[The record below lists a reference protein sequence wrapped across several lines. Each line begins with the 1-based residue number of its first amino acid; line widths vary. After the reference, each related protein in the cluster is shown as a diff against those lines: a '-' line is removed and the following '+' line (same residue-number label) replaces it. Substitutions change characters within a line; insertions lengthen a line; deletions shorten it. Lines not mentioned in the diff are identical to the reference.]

1 MRTDHLGYAVQK
13 IDGAVFV
20 TLLSAT
26 LAGTIIRTYGKEGF
40 LKYFLS
46 AILFVLIC
54 TLIYKIMF
62 GFWDRGV
69 RYFINGPIVFGW
81 MMSSG
86 AIIGLILFQQTRSK
100 KYFILYSLFFCSALW
115 SLSKGPLI
123 AVFVTSLFVLLNFGR
138 FSQKLR
144 FVFGAIIIAF
154 VLISFA
160 PGEQFQRIFAIA
172 RLVDGSATSSD
183 AGSLD
188 IRRAMISRTLEII
201 GNNPLF
207 GVGFGNWQDHAGYLG
222 YYVYPH
228 NIYLEIFAETG
239 IIFGAVFV
247 FVLIYLWIGCSIE
260 GRAVS
265 LVFLIGF
272 LFSGE
277 APYLRLALT
286 MLIAF
291 RCRGANLR
299 GC

>member
-1 MRTDHLGYAVQK
+1 
-13 IDGAVFV
+13 
-20 TLLSAT
+20 
-26 LAGTIIRTYGKEGF
+26 
-40 LKYFLS
+40 
-46 AILFVLIC
+46 
-54 TLIYKIMF
+54 
-62 GFWDRGV
+62 
-69 RYFINGPIVFGW
+69 
-81 MMSSG
+81 
-86 AIIGLILFQQTRSK
+86 
-100 KYFILYSLFFCSALW
+100 
-115 SLSKGPLI
+115 
-123 AVFVTSLFVLLNFGR
+123 
-138 FSQKLR
+138 
-144 FVFGAIIIAF
+144 
-154 VLISFA
+154 
-160 PGEQFQRIFAIA
+160 
-172 RLVDGSATSSD
+172 
-183 AGSLD
+183 
-188 IRRAMISRTLEII
+188 MISRTLEII